1 MPLISK
7 QDAAASFPID
17 STTPFHPTKAIYIND
32 TSEFSLTTTASDVT
46 ASVTH
51 LLPSPDTQSAPT
63 LLTTAKSTSHT
74 LPATLTFTRPNRLSR
89 SWTAG
94 DPAFKATVAE
104 LSNPLWSL
112 GKWTIT
118 FPSNSPHSSHNII
131 LHPAS
136 FTSKTDEFVKD
147 SVPYFWDTVNGR
159 KLCKL
164 YRAMEGK
171 KVEVARF
178 VGEDVRA
185 REGVLLV
192 EEGKGVDEVVVMVT
206 FLAVLM
212 RVDSFRA

>member
-1 MPLISK
+1 MPLLSK

-17 STTPFHPTKAIYIND
+17 TTTPFHPTKAIYIND
-32 TSEFSLTTTASDVT
+32 PSEFSLTTTATDIT
-46 ASVTH
+46 TSVAH
-51 LLPSPDTQSAPT
+51 LLPSLDVQTTPT
-63 LLTTAKSTSHT
+63 LLTTAKSTSPT
-74 LPATLTFTRPNRLSR
+74 LPVTLTFTRPNRLSR
-89 SWTAG
+89 SWTASEP
-94 DPAFKATVAE
+94 DSNTPIAE

-118 FPSNSPHSSHNII
+118 FPSPSSHSSHTII

-136 FTSKTDEFVKD
+136 FASKTDEFVKD
-147 SVPYFWDTVNGR
+147 SVPYFWDMVEGR

-178 VGEDVRA
+178 VGENVRA

-192 EEGKGVDEVVVMVT
+192 EDGKGVDWVVVMVT